1 MRFLQMGGQIKT
13 TTLLKTQ
20 IGDVIDDIEHTIT
33 FEIYF
38 EELSLWDKVLLFFDK
53 CLKRK

>member
-1 MRFLQMGGQIKT
+1 MRFLQMGGQIKM

>member
-1 MRFLQMGGQIKT
+1 M

-20 IGDVIDDIEHTIT
+20 IGDIIDDIEHTIT